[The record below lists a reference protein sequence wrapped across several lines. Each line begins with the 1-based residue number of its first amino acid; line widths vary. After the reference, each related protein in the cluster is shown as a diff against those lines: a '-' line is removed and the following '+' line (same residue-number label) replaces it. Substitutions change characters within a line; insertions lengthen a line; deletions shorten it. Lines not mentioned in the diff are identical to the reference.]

1 MKNKKQKTSGPG
13 EGPSIRYRIFRVL
26 YQPYKWLIFI
36 PLFILIT
43 LVMGSVSML
52 LASFFNAKIGMKY
65 GGSVWAWL
73 SCIVVPVFVRIRN
86 KEHIIPGQSY
96 VVVSNHQSQF
106 DILVVVGW
114 LNIDLRWVAKA
125 SLKKTPMFGPASVKM
140 DHIFIDRSNTEAA
153 LETINKAKKNIVN
166 GTSVMFFPEGTRSE
180 DGSLQEFKNG
190 AFKMALDLGI
200 PVLPITIRGTRKILP
215 SGSLDLLPGM
225 AEIVIHPQIDT
236 IPYSDE
242 SIKDLVHEARKVVE
256 SGLS

>member
-1 MKNKKQKTSGPG
+1 MNATKENNLRPRERTSVISG
-13 EGPSIRYRIFRVL
+13 IFRII
-26 YQPYKWLIFI
+26 YQPWKWLVFA

-43 LVMGSVSML
+43 LVMGSLSMI
-52 LASFFNAKIGMKY
+52 LASLFNARIGMKY

-73 SCIVVPVFVRIRN
+73 SCIVVPVFVKIRN
-86 KEHIIPGQSY
+86 KENIIPGQSY

-106 DILVVVGW
+106 DILVVAGW

-125 SLKKTPMFGPASVKM
+125 SLKKTPMFGPTSVKM

-153 LETINKAKKNIVN
+153 LQSINQAKKNIVN

-215 SGSLDLLPGM
+215 SGTLDLLPGM

-236 IPYSDE
+236 SPYSDE
-242 SIKDLVHEARKVVE
+242 SIKDLVDEARRAVE
-256 SGLS
+256 SGLL